1 MGRRPSAWW
10 YRYHARS
17 DRSDWSDGL
26 DVGEA
31 SVRTPGTFHSGS
43 VGYVSRMRPVQ
54 HPGGRRFI
62 RGAIGVG
69 LTILAW
75 EILARSALFVSALT
89 PTVEL
94 IALALWR
101 MLSDGTLVR
110 HVLFT
115 VYRLF
120 VGLSLAVLVGL
131 PLGLLM
137 GRWPPAERFVLP
149 LLSVFMPI
157 PSLAWIPLFLLWFG
171 LGDATTIMIV
181 FYAAIFPVLYN
192 TWTGVRGTNPL
203 WLRAAIGMGADE
215 RALFRKIVLPGCLPF
230 IIAGLRQS
238 FARSWIAVVGGE
250 MFAATTWG
258 LGWVIFDSREFLNA
272 DIMMGVLVLIGLV
285 GLGFERYV
293 FGRIETS
300 TVVRWGMVR
309 PTSG

>member
-1 MGRRPSAWW
+1 
-10 YRYHARS
+10 
-17 DRSDWSDGL
+17 
-26 DVGEA
+26 
-31 SVRTPGTFHSGS
+31 
-43 VGYVSRMRPVQ
+43 MRPIR
-54 HPGGRRFI
+54 HLGGRRFI
-62 RGAIGVG
+62 RGAIGIG
-69 LTILAW
+69 MTILAW
-75 EILARSALFVSALT
+75 EMLARSGLFVSALT
-89 PTVEL
+89 PTVER

-110 HVLFT
+110 HALFT

-120 VGLSLAVLVGL
+120 AGLSLAVLIGL

-149 LLSVFMPI
+149 LLSVLMPI

-181 FYAAIFPVLYN
+181 IYAAVFPVFYN

-203 WLRAAIGMGADE
+203 WLRAAIAMGADE
-215 RALFRKIVLPGCLPF
+215 RTLFRKIVLPGCLPF
-230 IIAGLRQS
+230 IITGLRQS

-272 DIMMGVLVLIGLV
+272 DVMMGMLVIIGLV

-293 FGRIETS
+293 FGRIEAS
-300 TVVRWGMVR
+300 TVIRWGMVR